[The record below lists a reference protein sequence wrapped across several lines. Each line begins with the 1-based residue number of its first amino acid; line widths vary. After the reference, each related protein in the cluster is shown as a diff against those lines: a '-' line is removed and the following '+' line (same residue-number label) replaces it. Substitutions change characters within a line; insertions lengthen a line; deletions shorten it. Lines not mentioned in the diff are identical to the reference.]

1 MDKIEVGDRIRFR
14 SITRWSGAAV
24 WRVVNGFWG
33 STGQRLKPAELAE
46 LLKTAARAA
55 GKTHRAVTDSL
66 AHLSALAL
74 TSLSQL
80 RYQILKRH

>member
-55 GKTHRAVTDSL
+55 GDPTFSPEGRQCAG
-66 AHLSALAL
+66 
-74 TSLSQL
+74 
-80 RYQILKRH
+80 KRT